1 VSIEIIFAALWLGF
15 LAAGMTVLIR
25 VLPVIS
31 GFVERGIKPWA
42 CDKCM
47 SFWLILFVTA
57 CVPALANDVM
67 GYRLIHGDFVL
78 AAPAAYA
85 LSLFMLRLLTEP
97 MGPPPS
103 FEALP
108 ELIES
113 VPPVDGKRYIV
124 PPFSDPP
131 PNH

>member
-1 VSIEIIFAALWLGF
+1 MSLEVIFAALWLGF

-25 VLPVIS
+25 VLPGVS
-31 GFVERGIKPWA
+31 FWVEHGVKPWA

-47 SFWLILFVTA
+47 SFWLILFSTA
-57 CVPALANDVM
+57 GAPTLANDGM
-67 GYRLIHGDFVL
+67 GYRLIYGDFIL

-103 FEALP
+103 FGAVP
-108 ELIES
+108 ELIDSER
-113 VPPVDGKRYIV
+113 PPDGKRYIS
-124 PPFSDPP
+124 PPFSEP

>member
-1 VSIEIIFAALWLGF
+1 VNVEIIWAALWLGF

-25 VLPVIS
+25 VMPVIAS
-31 GFVERGIKPWA
+31 WVEQGIKPWA

-47 SFWLILFVTA
+47 SFWLILFSTA
-57 CVPALANDVM
+57 GVPTFANDVLH
-67 GYRLIHGDFVL
+67 YRLLYGDFLL

-85 LSLFMLRLLTEP
+85 VSLFMLRLLTEP

-103 FEALP
+103 FAVP
-108 ELIES
+108 ELLDSER
-113 VPPVDGKRYIV
+113 PPDGKRYE
-124 PPFSDPP
+124 PTPFSEP